1 MKNKRLFFKSLW
13 LYVCIV
19 LFLLPTG
26 CRTVKELTGETDAAL
41 KAETEFFRTLDE
53 QSLRYETLSAKIQF
67 EFTPASGKEVGS
79 RAQLRL
85 RRDDRLQISV
95 QPFLGI
101 EMFRL
106 EVSRDSV
113 KVLDRMNKR
122 YFVESIADLKA
133 RKHFD
138 FTFGNLQALLTNR
151 LFLPG
156 KQDVSLSD
164 RERFGWERIPAGYH
178 LRTADA
184 AGIQYRFLA
193 DNEAKL
199 RTTEVTDADQHTL
212 TWDYTNFRT
221 VEGRLFPMDMLASL
235 RDNKLSIR
243 FNKVELDTPVDL
255 KFTIPDGY
263 ERVTPE
269 QILKALTR

>member
-1 MKNKRLFFKSLW
+1 MKNKKISLSPLW
-13 LYVCIV
+13 LYVCVV
-19 LFLLPTG
+19 LNILPTG
-26 CRTVKELTGETDAAL
+26 CRTVKELAGETDAAL

-53 QSLRYETLSAKIQF
+53 QSLRYHTLSAKIQF

-79 RAQLRL
+79 RAQLKL

-113 KVLDRMNKR
+113 KAIDRMNKR
-122 YFVESIADLKA
+122 YFAESIADLKA
-133 RKHFD
+133 RKHLD

-156 KQDVSLSD
+156 EQAVTLND
-164 RERFGWERIPAGYH
+164 RGRFGWERIPAGYR
-178 LRTADA
+178 LQTSDA
-184 AGIQYRFLA
+184 TGIHYRFLA

-199 RTTEVTDADQHTL
+199 RTTEITDADKHTL
-212 TWDYTNFRT
+212 MWDYTNFRT

-235 RDNKLSIR
+235 RDHKLSIR
-243 FNKVELDTPVDL
+243 FNKVEINTPVDL
-255 KFTIPDGY
+255 KFIIPEGY

-269 QILKALTR
+269 QILKALSQ